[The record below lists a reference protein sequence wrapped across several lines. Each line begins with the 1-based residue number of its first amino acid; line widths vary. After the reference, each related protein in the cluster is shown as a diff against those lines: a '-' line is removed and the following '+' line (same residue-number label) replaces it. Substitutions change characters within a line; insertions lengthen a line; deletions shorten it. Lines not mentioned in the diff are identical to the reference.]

1 MRVVVTGGAGFV
13 GAHLVAAL
21 LGRPEV
27 TEVRV
32 VDDFSTGRKTHLA
45 ELEVNLFEGSV
56 LDPALLDEAL
66 DGAQAVVH
74 LAARPPR
81 RALRGPTGGAAAVRP
96 DRPADVPADHLVN
109 ATGTLQVLEAARR
122 AGHLPVVAASA
133 VTDAALGPDAER
145 TPYAVGALAAEGYL
159 TAYQHCYGL
168 RVLTLRLRDVFGPF
182 QPAGPRGPA
191 VVPAFV
197 AAALAGEPLVVHGD
211 GRQRRDFTYV
221 GTVAQVLCAAVLRRL
236 TVPGPVDL
244 ACGTRV
250 SVLELAAELG
260 RALGRPLPLVHAEPQ
275 AERTRPL
282 PDPGPLRALLPGL
295 RPVPLRV
302 GLERTL
308 AWSRAR

>member
-13 GAHLVAAL
+13 GANLVAAL
-21 LGRPEV
+21 LGCPQV

-32 VDDFSTGRKTHLA
+32 VDDFSTGRKAHLA

-56 LDPALLDEAL
+56 LDPDLLDEAL

-74 LAARPPR
+74 LAAVPPR
-81 RALRGPTGGAAAVRP
+81 PALCPLPGEPAGGRAA
-96 DRPADVPADHLVN
+96 DRPADHLVN

-122 AGHLPVVAASA
+122 AGHLPVVAASP

-145 TPYAVGALAAEGYL
+145 TPFAVGALAAEGYL
-159 TAYQHCYGL
+159 AAYRHCYGL
-168 RVLTLRLRDVFGPF
+168 PVLTLRLRDVFGPL
-182 QPAGPRGPA
+182 QPTGSRRPA

-221 GTVAQVLCAAVLRRL
+221 GTVARVLCAAVLRRL
-236 TVPGPVDL
+236 TAPAPVDL
-244 ACGTRV
+244 ACGTPV
-250 SVLELAAELG
+250 PVLELATELG
-260 RALGRPLPLVHAEPQ
+260 RVLGRPLPLVHAP
-275 AERTRPL
+275 ARAGRTVRL

-295 RPVPLRV
+295 RPVSLRV
-302 GLERTL
+302 GLDRTV
-308 AWSRAR
+308 AWSRGR